1 MHHLIEDLLV
11 FNNGRESAE
20 HPCRPPIGEG
30 GGYSIGVGAQTH
42 VEAVERAADRLDL
55 VEHSLKAVGVDI
67 NREHALITSGSANRL
82 HRRAPCGTPHRG
94 PRTLGRPRFERHSI
108 NLEMLT
114 RVHDGFALEESGD
127 DVESFIEAGAS
138 GAGIHDLIEPRKFA
152 SGVGAGADANG
163 QTAITHQVDGQN
175 LARQFDRPPTR
186 HRGNHW
192 TESDRG
198 GGGRHRPEGNPRVDD
213 LVRLGPQD
221 VVPEEQSVPARLFG
235 RGREIDQLVRIGET
249 AERCNKD
256 PVLHISDGRRR
267 LPRAPG
273 EHFYTAAMSDSFD
286 PAAREAELR
295 SESESWDTSAPAPAG
310 DGDIPIIDV
319 ARWFATDDPVD
330 LATVAA
336 ELRTAS
342 EEVGFFQLTGH
353 GFDALLMDGAFEA
366 NRAVHAL
373 SPDHK
378 ESIAMDRPGW
388 PVGGVG
394 HMGVGN
400 RKLPARAAG
409 NRNEAFLIKHGGEI
423 EFNDNQWLD
432 EAALPGFR
440 ATVEA
445 YAHAVRAL
453 AYRLVTIYAV
463 ALELEA
469 DYFDAAFEDP
479 FFRLRFSHYPAKD
492 DTEAFGIAPHVDT
505 TFFTLLR
512 HDGPGLTIFHAPR
525 QEWIVAPV
533 VADAFVVN
541 GGELL
546 RQWSNDR
553 FRSARH
559 YANNL
564 SDRSRYSIP
573 FFFNAD
579 ADYVMETL
587 PTCHGPDNPVRYA
600 PVSYRQSQAAAQGE

>member
-1 MHHLIEDLLV
+1 MEVLTDV
-11 FNNGRESAE
+11 GES
-20 HPCRPPIGEG
+20 
-30 GGYSIGVGAQTH
+30 
-42 VEAVERAADRLDL
+42 
-55 VEHSLKAVGVDI
+55 
-67 NREHALITSGSANRL
+67 
-82 HRRAPCGTPHRG
+82 
-94 PRTLGRPRFERHSI
+94 
-108 NLEMLT
+108 
-114 RVHDGFALEESGD
+114 FALEESGD
-127 DVESFIEAGAS
+127 DVEPFIEAGAS

-152 SGVGAGADANG
+152 SGIGAGADANG
-163 QTAITHQVDGQN
+163 QASVTHQVDGQN
-175 LARQFDRPPTR
+175 LARQLDRSAPR
-186 HRGNHW
+186 HRGNHRA
-192 TESDRG
+192 EADRG
-198 GGGRHRPEGNPRVDD
+198 GGGSHRSERNPRVDD
-213 LVRLGPQD
+213 LVRLGSQD
-221 VVPEEQSVPARLFG
+221 VVPEEQSVPARLFSC
-235 RGREIDQLVRIGET
+235 GREIDELVRIGET

-256 PVLHISDGRRR
+256 PVLHTRDGRRR

-273 EHFYTAAMSDSFD
+273 EHFYTAAMSNSFD

-330 LATVAA
+330 LATIAA

-353 GFDALLMDGAFEA
+353 GFDPLLMDRAFEA
-366 NRAVHAL
+366 NRALHAL
-373 SPDHK
+373 SPSTK

-388 PVGGVG
+388 PLGGVG
-394 HMGVGN
+394 YMGVGN
-400 RKLPARAAG
+400 RKLPARAVG

-423 EFNDNQWLD
+423 EFSDNQWPD

-440 ATVEA
+440 AAVEA
-445 YAHAVRAL
+445 CARSVSAL
-453 AYRLVTIYAV
+453 AGRLVTIYAV

-469 DYFDAAFEDP
+469 DYFNAAFNDP

-492 DTEAFGIAPHVDT
+492 PRDATEAFGIAPHVDT

-512 HDGPGLTIFHAPR
+512 HDGPGLTIFHAAR

-573 FFFNAD
+573 FFFNAN
-579 ADYVMETL
+579 ADHVMETL
-587 PTCHGPDNPVRYA
+587 PTCHSPNNPVRYP
-600 PVSYRQSQAAAQGE
+600 PVSYRQSQAAVQGE